1 MKEFVKFHKNGT
13 IWAKGFM
20 KNDKQEG
27 YWEFYRIDGSIL
39 RSGSFKDG
47 KQVGIWTTYDKLGK
61 VYKTTILMKEN
72 VPHKT
77 PPADFAKVILSNAKV
92 RQTWE
97 AITPLARS
105 EWICFLTST
114 KTEKGKL
121 QRYARAEDQLARGQK
136 RPCCWPG
143 CPHRNPNAAKYF
155 K

>member
-1 MKEFVKFHKNGT
+1 
-13 IWAKGFM
+13 M

-105 EWICFLTST
+105 EWICF
-114 KTEKGKL
+114 
-121 QRYARAEDQLARGQK
+121 
-136 RPCCWPG
+136 
-143 CPHRNPNAAKYF
+143 
-155 K
+155 